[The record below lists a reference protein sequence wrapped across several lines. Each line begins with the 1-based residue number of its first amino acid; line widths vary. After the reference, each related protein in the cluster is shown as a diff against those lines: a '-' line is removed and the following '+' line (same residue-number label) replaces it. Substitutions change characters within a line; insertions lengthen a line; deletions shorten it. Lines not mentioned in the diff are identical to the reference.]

1 VLPNGKLYND
11 IEHGSLDDHWVWRNL
26 TQPDFQQYP
35 LLVLPA
41 GLKYSK
47 FYFSHAKELLGI
59 IA

>member
-1 VLPNGKLYND
+1 MPNGKLYSD
-11 IEHGSLDDHWVWRNL
+11 IEHGSLDDQVWRNL
-26 TQPDFQQYP
+26 TQPDFQQYH

-47 FYFSHAKELLGI
+47 INFSHAKVLLGI